1 MVLVRL
7 IVLATVS
14 LCISANKHD
23 GLSLTDSESAPNHEV
38 VEHARPP
45 PGPPAPSCNKVA
57 GCSGHGICTPTL
69 PGGTCKCNVGFAPSP
84 PGKHGT
90 VKECATPTA
99 ATIAL
104 EKKYNATRDA
114 ACATV
119 QAKVPTLDATTVAAF
134 MKEYQGFMGNTSEA
148 PVIAAAAKV
157 LADPKLTKFLSLPDS
172 FSSGGLDASL
182 VKCAIMSEAARGST
196 VGRNEPLAN
205 RFAIFAVQSS
215 ANEALVEKLLGD
227 PLLMRDMLM
236 ADHGEVNGM
245 YGEAMA
251 IYTELLKTSSELR
264 AVVAAE
270 SAVIAAPWDDRSPA
284 NVLKRL
290 AVGTAIGLAQ
300 PVAVRF
306 FKGTYVDPVKR
317 YLAYEAAYKAGALDP
332 AFSILTSFELSMTVN
347 ADSLDEDFLWLRKTM
362 ANFRPD
368 NIATSYHW
376 RYAESVHTDV
386 AYGDSHC
393 KLFNNGTGG
402 VCNGH
407 YSDIPVGGDVCGGR
421 AFWGRFACKGF
432 GRPTWGATEHAHA
445 AMSAWTPTG
454 WTVLLGAPWPDCW
467 WNGRGGEDFVLETQA
482 RENRPVFQQ
491 VLRGSWVALAR
502 DEEPVNG
509 MWHATA
515 KGEDRTSAPANGQ
528 GGPWS
533 ALMLYL
539 KKSIA
544 KANAGAINRTVTVD
558 PANQVQKI
566 VDRFAAPPPSP
577 APITTAADGT
587 ITIPAA
593 SFSSKNAS
601 APVSVMTSAD
611 EGSQLLSNGCK
622 SSVGPPCFHPES
634 SSWSYDVTTAKG
646 GPYYLTVNF
655 STYHMDQDLWVTV
668 NDAKAAELGVYYT
681 VGYWNESQPS
691 EVMLTTGKNTL
702 KFTRLTNRDVMYK
715 HVFLYTTKP
724 DLPAPPAN
732 FTPSPPPPT
741 PSANSYIQVPPS
753 TTCVQQGIA
762 PVSQENCGHA
772 AVALGLKYTGGRH
785 EKTGVSVQPGCFA
798 VVSGPYKGNANF
810 NTNNESTCS
819 QPCASAQICMR
830 K

>member
-1 MVLVRL
+1 MMLLRL
-7 IVLATVS
+7 ILLATVS
-14 LCISANKHD
+14 LCASANQHD
-23 GLSLTDSESAPNHEV
+23 GLPESAPDNE

-84 PGKHGT
+84 PGKRGGI
-90 VKECATPTA
+90 KKCANPTA

-104 EKKYNATRDA
+104 EEKYNATRDS

-119 QAKVPTLDATTVAAF
+119 LAKIPTLKATEVAAF

-157 LADPKLTKFLSLPDS
+157 LADPELTAFLSLPDS
-172 FSSGGLDASL
+172 FSTGGLDAAM
-182 VKCAIMSEAARGST
+182 VKCALMSEAARGT
-196 VGRNEPLAN
+196 TAGRQEKLTNLLAV
-205 RFAIFAVQSS
+205 FAVQSS

-236 ADHGEVNGM
+236 ANHGEVYGM

-251 IYTELLKTSSELR
+251 IYTELLKSSSELR
-264 AVVAAE
+264 ATIAAE
-270 SAVIAAPWDDRSPA
+270 STMAAVAAPWDGRNPA

-290 AVGTAIGLAQ
+290 AVGTAIGLAK
-300 PVAVRF
+300 PVALRF
-306 FKGTYVDPVKR
+306 FKGRYVDPVQR
-317 YLAYEAAYKAGALDP
+317 YLAYETAYKAGVLDP
-332 AFSILTSFELSMTVN
+332 AFSVLTSFELSMTVN
-347 ADSLDEDFLWLRKTM
+347 ADSLDEDFLWLRETM

-368 NIATSYHW
+368 NIAMSYHW

-393 KLFNNGTGG
+393 KLFNGGNGG

-482 RENRPVFQQ
+482 RENRPAFQQ

-509 MWHATA
+509 MWHASA

-544 KANAGAINRTVTVD
+544 KANAGAINRTIIVD
-558 PANQVQKI
+558 PTNQVQKI
-566 VDRFAAPPPSP
+566 VDRFAAPPPP
-577 APITTAADGT
+577 AAPITTGADGK

-593 SFSSKNAS
+593 SFASKNTS

-634 SSWSYDVTTAKG
+634 SSWSYDVTAAKG
-646 GPYYLTVNF
+646 GQYYLTVNF

-668 NDAKAAELGVYYT
+668 NDAKPVELGVYYT
-681 VGYWNESQPS
+681 VGYWNETQSS

-715 HVFLYTTKP
+715 HVFLYTKKP

-732 FTPSPPPPT
+732 YTPSPPPPT

-762 PVSQENCGHA
+762 LVSQENCGHA

-785 EKTGVSVQPGCFA
+785 EKPGVSVQPGCFA

-810 NTNNESTCS
+810 NTNNESTCT